1 MFLRTN
7 LGQTHLCVGAS
18 GSLQLYAQ
26 TWARS
31 HSHPLCYWVFRLRMD
46 GLRMDDFGIRGS
58 LPVST

>member
-7 LGQTHLCVGAS
+7 LIRVDPCFSAS
-18 GSLQLYAQ
+18 GFLHLYTQ

-31 HSHPLCYWVFRLRMD
+31 HSHPLRYWVFRLRMD

>member
-7 LGQTHLCVGAS
+7 MGQTHLCVRAS
-18 GSLQLYAQ
+18 GSLQLYPQ
-26 TWARS
+26 TRARS

>member
-7 LGQTHLCVGAS
+7 LGRTHLCVGAS
-18 GSLQLYAQ
+18 GSLHLYLQ

-31 HSHPLCYWVFRLRMD
+31 HGHPLRYWVFRLRMD

-58 LPVST
+58 LPVSI